1 MHPMNVMCVRPDLDK
16 YLVLIHKITEDLHI
30 PLKSRLIALILYA
43 NTFNKVKCSHLL
55 RLSLVC
61 INLAC
66 KIEETYYRLEK
77 IIEHFCMSFNNF
89 EVRKDELAMLEVEVA
104 KKIDFVFEVTPVHF
118 VYFKLLK
125 TLRIARPCAYKMKVI
140 EAVHLDS
147 RILKL
152 RYFQNGEF
160 SPGDV
165 ALSLIDEVD
174 LRCLVA
180 SHGMFIDFYKLSRIR
195 SSLFH
200 I

>member
-1 MHPMNVMCVRPDLDK
+1 MNAECVQGPDLNK

-43 NTFNKVKCSHLL
+43 NAFNKVECGHLL

-77 IIEHFCMSFNNF
+77 IIEHFCISFSNF
-89 EVRKDELAMLEVEVA
+89 EVRKDELARIEVEVA
-104 KKIDFVFEVTPVHF
+104 KKIDFSFEVTPVHF
-118 VYFKLLK
+118 VYFKLIK
-125 TLRIARPCAYKMKVI
+125 TLNTTKPSACKMKAI
-140 EAVHLDS
+140 EAIHLDS

-165 ALSLIDEVD
+165 ALSLIDDVE
-174 LRCLVA
+174 LRCLAA
-180 SHGMFIDFYKLSRIR
+180 SRGIFIDFYKLNRIR
-195 SSLFH
+195 SSLFRV
-200 I
+200 